1 MTSTYDLISSIPAY
15 MIPIIAA
22 RILGD
27 PMDQRALAEGL
38 SDTDRLD
45 TVLAGLTDRQKN
57 LLLNLHELGEH
68 VGWDV
73 LGRTH
78 GCSPD
83 ELRADLEELGQ
94 KGLVFQGGL
103 SGRDPIILLPSLASL
118 MDAMKAAYYTGVDA
132 VAWKEQKRQ
141 GLWGH
146 ITMIN
151 ALLVGRIRC
160 KAGLEPFK
168 KGWEYLEGKLSTVLD
183 VRRIYGELVELC
195 CLREKNGQ
203 VTPVPRAITGLA
215 MEGDSRYSVWRFCQ
229 SCKPYQGLDYQVFL
243 TVGERGIRREFLAR
257 SLTLWIASRDED
269 VDGGRATI
277 GSMLDL
283 WLELGVLQQ
292 DVSGEWM
299 RFAPDALRTLKTG
312 RTDAASHA
320 YSEEVII
327 QPTME
332 ILVPGDFDT
341 VDLLNMGEIADLVQ
355 ADVMSIYRVTRESV
369 FRALQEGWTTEK
381 IMGFL
386 ERISRHTLPDNVRV
400 NISGWARLH
409 SEAHVIKGTF
419 LVLSG
424 EKTSVPRGLDEVLPG
439 IFRIPER
446 CEEEVASF
454 LEKKGVMIRSA
465 EGSRDT
471 DHDIDWGKALPLKGP
486 QRTLARLSQKEGV
499 FPFGMVMPLPYGPRR
514 ETLFEEALS
523 EGRTLIIFYPR
534 QGYGEMQAR
543 KVSPLFIFRRGGM
556 PFMEAYCDDT
566 GEGEVFDISKVRA
579 IFRQQ

>member
-1 MTSTYDLISSIPAY
+1 MTSTYDLISSIPSY
-15 MIPIIAA
+15 MIPIIST

-27 PMDQRALAEGL
+27 VMDQRALAEGL
-38 SDTDRLD
+38 SDTERLE
-45 TVLAGLTDRQKN
+45 TVLSDLTDRQRE
-57 LLLNLHELGEH
+57 LLLNLHELGES
-68 VGWDV
+68 VGLDI

-83 ELRADLEELGQ
+83 ELRSDLEELGQ

-103 SGRDPIILLPSLASL
+103 SGRDPVILLPSLASL
-118 MDAMKAAYYTGVDA
+118 MDAMKSGYYCGVDA
-132 VAWKEQKRQ
+132 VPWREHKRR

-146 ITMIN
+146 VTMIN

-168 KGWEYLEGKLSTVLD
+168 KGWEYLDGKLSAVLD
-183 VRRIYGELVELC
+183 VRRIYGELVELG
-195 CLREKNGQ
+195 CLREKNGI
-203 VTPVPRAITGLA
+203 VTPVPRATAALA
-215 MEGDSRYSVWRFCQ
+215 MEGDSRYSLWRFCQ
-229 SCKPYQGLDYQVFL
+229 SCRPFPGLDYQVYL
-243 TVGERGIRREFLAR
+243 TIGERGIRREFLAR
-257 SLTLWIASRDED
+257 SLTLWIASRSETTDAA
-269 VDGGRATI
+269 RSTI
-277 GSMLDL
+277 ESLLDL
-283 WLELGVLQQ
+283 WGGLGVLLQ
-292 DVSGEWM
+292 DDTGAWV
-299 RFAPDALRTLKTG
+299 RFAPEAVRALKTG
-312 RTDAASHA
+312 RTDAAVHT
-320 YSEEVII
+320 YSEEAII

-355 ADVMSIYRVTRESV
+355 ADVMSIYHVTRESV
-369 FRALQEGWTTEK
+369 FRALQEGWTEEK

-400 NISGWARLH
+400 NISGWSRLH
-409 SEAHVIKGTF
+409 SEAHIIKGTF

-424 EKTSVPRGLDEVLPG
+424 EKTTVPRGLDEILPG

-446 CEEEVASF
+446 CEEEITSF

-465 EGSRDT
+465 EGIRDT

-486 QRTLARLSQKEGV
+486 QRTAARVSQKEGAY
-499 FPFGMVMPLPYGPRR
+499 PFGMVMPLPYGPRR
-514 ETLFEEALS
+514 EMLFEEALN
-523 EGRTLIIFYPR
+523 EGRSLIIFYPR

-543 KVSPLFIFRRGGM
+543 KISPLFIFRRNGM
-556 PFMEAYCDDT
+556 PFMEAYCDDS